1 MLRGA
6 IIGLGGM
13 GQNHLACYK
22 SVDNVNIV
30 AVCDTKPGHAST
42 TVNNWGI
49 DIPAYDDMETLIEKE
64 KPDFVDIVTPTCSH
78 AELTIKALEMGCH
91 VICEKPM
98 ALNAA
103 DCQRMIDTAE
113 KFNKTL
119 MIAHVV
125 RFMAPYFYLKN
136 AIDTKKHGK
145 LIKFTAKRVRSIPP
159 QWIDDPQSH
168 GGAVI
173 DLPIHDIDY
182 VQWVLGLPL
191 GHYSHHYLRDDR
203 TEFISTNMKYKG
215 CSVFLEGGWFNSAV
229 TFNSGFTAIF
239 KKGVISCNN
248 ETAVENGRIIEFTP
262 DMPELSMG
270 IPCNSTDGYVREL
283 TYFANCIENGK
294 KPELSLP
301 QSSLETIKLGKKL
314 IAEAE
319 KI

>member
-6 IIGLGGM
+6 IIGIGSM

-22 SVDNVNIV
+22 SIENVKII
-30 AVCDTKPGHAST
+30 AVCDTKPGHAAA
-42 TVNNWGI
+42 TVKNWGL
-49 DIPAYDDMETLIEKE
+49 DLPAYDDMAVLIEKE
-64 KPDFVDIVTPTCSH
+64 RPDFIDIVTPTCTH
-78 AELTIKALEMGCH
+78 AELTCKALEMGCH

-98 ALNAA
+98 ALTES
-103 DCQRMIDTAE
+103 DCQRMIDTA
-113 KFNKTL
+113 NRCQKTL

-125 RFMAPYFYLKN
+125 RFMAPYFYLKHV
-136 AIDTKKHGK
+136 IDTRKHGK

-159 QWIDDPQSH
+159 HWIDDPRIH

-191 GHYSHHYLRDDR
+191 GHYSHHYVRDNH
-203 TEFISTNMKYKG
+203 TEFISTNMRYAG
-215 CSVFLEGGWFNSAV
+215 CSVYLEGGWFNSEVA
-229 TFNSGFTAIF
+229 FNSGFTAIF
-239 KKGVISCNN
+239 KNGIISCNN
-248 ETAVENGRIIEFTP
+248 ETAVENGQLIEFTP

-270 IPCNSTDGYVREL
+270 IPCNSTDGYIREL
-283 TYFANCIENGK
+283 TYFASCVENGK

-301 QSSLETIKLGKKL
+301 ESSLETIKLGKRL
-314 IAEAE
+314 VDLAE

>member
-1 MLRGA
+1 
-6 IIGLGGM
+6 
-13 GQNHLACYK
+13 
-22 SVDNVNIV
+22 
-30 AVCDTKPGHAST
+30 
-42 TVNNWGI
+42 
-49 DIPAYDDMETLIEKE
+49 
-64 KPDFVDIVTPTCSH
+64 
-78 AELTIKALEMGCH
+78 
-91 VICEKPM
+91 M
-98 ALNAA
+98 ALTEA
-103 DCQRMIDTAE
+103 DCQRMIDTA
-113 KFNKTL
+113 KKCSKTL

-136 AIDTKKHGK
+136 AIDTRKHGK

-159 QWIDDPQSH
+159 QWIDDPESH

-191 GHYSHHYLRDDR
+191 GHSSHHYLRDDR
-203 TEFISTNMKYKG
+203 TEFISTNMRYKG

-239 KKGVISCNN
+239 KKGIISCNN
-248 ETAVENGRIIEFTP
+248 ETAIENGRIVEFTP

-283 TYFANCIENGK
+283 TYFASCVESK
-294 KPELSLP
+294 KSPELSLP
-301 QSSLETIKLGKKL
+301 ESSLETIKLGKRL

>member
-22 SVDNVNIV
+22 SVDNVRIV
-30 AVCDTKPGHAST
+30 AVCDTKPGHAAT
-42 TVNNWGI
+42 TVKNWGL
-49 DIPAYDDMETLIEKE
+49 DLPAYDDMETLIEKE
-64 KPDFVDIVTPTCSH
+64 KPDFVDIVTPTCTH
-78 AELTIKALEMGCH
+78 ADLTIKALEMGCH

-98 ALNAA
+98 ALNEA
-103 DCQRMIDTAE
+103 DCQKMIDTA
-113 KFNKTL
+113 KKCSKIL

-136 AIDTKKHGK
+136 AIDTRKHGK

-159 QWIDDPQSH
+159 HWIDSPQSH

-191 GHYSHHYLRDDR
+191 GHYSHHYVRDNH
-203 TEFISTNMKYKG
+203 TEFISTNMRYKG
-215 CSVFLEGGWFNSAV
+215 CSVYLEGGWFNSAV
-229 TFNSGFTAIF
+229 TFSSGFTAIF
-239 KKGVISCNN
+239 KNGIISCDG
-248 ETAVENGRIIEFTP
+248 ESTIENGSVVEFTP

-283 TYFANCIENGK
+283 TYFASCVESGK
-294 KPELSLP
+294 SPEFSLP
-301 QSSLETIKLGKKL
+301 ESSLETIKLGKRL
-314 IAEAE
+314 IELAE